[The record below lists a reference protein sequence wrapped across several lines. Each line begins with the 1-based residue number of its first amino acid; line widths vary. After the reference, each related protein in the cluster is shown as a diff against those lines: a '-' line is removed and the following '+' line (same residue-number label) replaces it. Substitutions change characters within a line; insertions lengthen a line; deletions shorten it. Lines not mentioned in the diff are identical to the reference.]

1 MVTAQL
7 LAALADV
14 PFLEQLH
21 IVGEP
26 SLDDQQRGDPAFL
39 AHPRPASDRA
49 DPALCPRLRRLE
61 LSDFKQISDETIR
74 EFIISRTGPFLEL
87 FQGKTAQ
94 TVVPLSHFRCALHR
108 FMQQDI
114 LSDLQSLAAGCV
126 VDIKYQIHMIS
137 SSPYFPLEGADYY

>member
-1 MVTAQL
+1 
-7 LAALADV
+7 V

-26 SLDDQQRGDPAFL
+26 SLNNQRRGDPAFL
-39 AHPRPASDRA
+39 AHLRPASDRA

-74 EFIISRTGPFLEL
+74 EFIISRTGPCLEL

-94 TVVPLSHFRCALHR
+94 TVVPLSHFRCTLPVHATGHPPRPSVFGGGLCG
-108 FMQQDI
+108 QYQVPDSYDI
-114 LSDLQSLAAGCV
+114 IVTVFPFGGGRLLP
-126 VDIKYQIHMIS
+126 S
-137 SSPYFPLEGADYY
+137 SNR